1 MLEKCQPCK
10 QLIAGIEFCLIHLSQ
25 YVFSIIEVMKF
36 SESKSALF
44 MTKDTPVFFFFL
56 PCSVI
61 NPIPLYSESIETL
74 MAFSHQFSLQQ
85 VGGNVVSVARK
96 TKRSQFFFA
105 FFPLDFGALKTTMS

>member
-10 QLIAGIEFCLIHLSQ
+10 QLIAGREFCLIHLNQ

-44 MTKDTPVFFFFL
+44 MAKDTPVLFFFL

-61 NPIPLYSESIETL
+61 NQIPLYSESIETL
-74 MAFSHQFSLQQ
+74 LAFNHQFSLQQ
-85 VGGNVVSVARK
+85 LAGKSSIGG
-96 TKRSQFFFA
+96 
-105 FFPLDFGALKTTMS
+105 